1 MRRKYQPTSASY
13 KNSSMLKESKKIS
26 NFDNK
31 DLHIAAYLFNL
42 KNVSQWKN
50 GEKRKISKKVNVDT
64 RNLLI

>member
-1 MRRKYQPTSASY
+1 
-13 KNSSMLKESKKIS
+13 MLKESKKIS